1 MNTQT
6 FLSIDLVVHITGFT
20 MLAGTVLADY
30 VIRRRMRPYL
40 ITDKPRAVGMMDSTA
55 ALSRLIGIGSALLV
69 LSGIAMLSIFK
80 GAVGAALWFKIKL
93 VLVVLVALIG
103 AVLLNRSN
111 RRLKS
116 LLQANDDRNNP
127 AILSVRRRMDLF
139 HGLQLLLFLTIFILS
154 VFKF

>member
-127 AILSVRRRMDLF
+127 AILAVRRRMDLF
-139 HGLQLLLFLTIFILS
+139 LGLQLLLFLTIFILS

>member
-20 MLAGTVLADY
+20 MLAGTVLVDY
-30 VIRRRMRPYL
+30 VIARRMRPYL
-40 ITDKPRAVGMMDSTA
+40 ITDKPRAVGMMDSLA
-55 ALSRLIGIGSALLV
+55 GLSRLIGIGTGLLL

-80 GAVGAALWFKIKL
+80 GAVGGAVWFQIKL
-93 VLVVLVALIG
+93 VLVVLAALIG
-103 AVLLNRSN
+103 AVILNRN
-111 RRLKS
+111 NKRLKS
-116 LLQANDDRNNP
+116 LLAANDDRNNP
-127 AILSVRRRMDLF
+127 AILAVRRRMDLF

>member
-6 FLSIDLVVHITGFT
+6 FLSIDLVLHITGFT

-40 ITDKPRAVGMMDSTA
+40 ITDKPRAVGMMDGTA
-55 ALSRLIGIGSALLV
+55 ALSRLIGIGSGLL
-69 LSGIAMLSIFK
+69 LISGIAMLSIFK

-103 AVLLNRSN
+103 AVLLNRNN

-127 AILSVRRRMDLF
+127 AILAVRRRMDLF
-139 HGLQLLLFLTIFILS
+139 HGLQLLLFLTLFILS

>member
-127 AILSVRRRMDLF
+127 AILAVRRRMDLF

>member
-6 FLSIDLVVHITGFT
+6 FLSIYLVAHITGFT

-40 ITDKPRAVGMMDSTA
+40 ITDKPRAVGMMDSMA
-55 ALSRLIGIGSALLV
+55 ALSRLIGIGTGLLL

-93 VLVVLVALIG
+93 VLVVLAALIG
-103 AVLLNRSN
+103 AVLLNRNN
-111 RRLKS
+111 RRLKT
-116 LLQANDDRNNP
+116 LLQANDDRNNH
-127 AILSVRRRMDLF
+127 AILAVTQRMNLF

>member
-6 FLSIDLVVHITGFT
+6 FLSIDLVAHITGFT

-40 ITDKPRAVGMMDSTA
+40 ITDKPRAVGMMDGTA
-55 ALSRLIGIGSALLV
+55 ALSRLIGIGSGLLV
-69 LSGIAMLSIFK
+69 ISGIAMLSIFK
-80 GAVGAALWFKIKL
+80 GSVGEALWFKIKL
-93 VLVVLVALIG
+93 ALVVLAALIG

-116 LLQANDDRNNP
+116 LLQANDDRNNS
-127 AILSVRRRMDLF
+127 AILAVGRRMDLF

>member
-6 FLSIDLVVHITGFT
+6 FLSIDLVLHITGFT

-30 VIRRRMRPYL
+30 VIGQRMRPYL
-40 ITDKPRAVGMMDSTA
+40 ITDKPRAVGMMDSVA
-55 ALSRLIGIGSALLV
+55 GLARLIGIGSALLV
-69 LSGIAMLSIFK
+69 ISGIAMLSIFK
-80 GAVGAALWFKIKL
+80 GAVGEALWFRIKM
-93 VLVVLVALIG
+93 VLVVVVALTG

-127 AILSVRRRMDLF
+127 AILAVRRRMDLF
-139 HGLQLLLFLTIFILS
+139 HRFQLLLFLTIFILS